1 MHAGHDAP
9 RDPGIARFFSRE
21 DSGTTL
27 ALLADMSIA
36 QAILGIL
43 MDGDR
48 HGYELARMLAERVGG
63 EPYNT
68 GQIHQA
74 LEHLERAGW
83 AASRPTVEAARSRR
97 EFRITSEGR
106 TEFLRWLARPSG
118 ASRPTRDDLLLKL
131 AFLAERDRGAAVRL
145 LEGCR
150 RGVLEQLAEHTGMRA
165 RAREGAHARYA
176 ALTLDALRFRL
187 EADLRWMDHC
197 LAVLRPPLPAPGA
210 ERAEEPPPALA
221 ALSLA
226 ARGQY

>member
-1 MHAGHDAP
+1 
-9 RDPGIARFFSRE
+9 
-21 DSGTTL
+21 
-27 ALLADMSIA
+27 
-36 QAILGIL
+36 

-83 AASRPTVEAARSRR
+83 AASRATVEAARSRR

-106 TEFLRWLARPSG
+106 TEFLCWLARP
-118 ASRPTRDDLLLKL
+118 AAAPRPARDDMLLKL
-131 AFLAERDRGAAVRL
+131 VFLAERDRGAAVRL
-145 LEGCR
+145 LEAYR
-150 RGVLEQLAEHTGMRA
+150 RGVMEELSVQAGV
-165 RAREGAHARYA
+165 RAREGGRHARYA

-187 EADLRWMDHC
+187 EADLRWVDHC
-197 LAVLRPPLPAPGA
+197 VAVLRPPLPAPGA
-210 ERAEEPPPALA
+210 ERAEEPPPPLA

-226 ARGQY
+226 AASRS